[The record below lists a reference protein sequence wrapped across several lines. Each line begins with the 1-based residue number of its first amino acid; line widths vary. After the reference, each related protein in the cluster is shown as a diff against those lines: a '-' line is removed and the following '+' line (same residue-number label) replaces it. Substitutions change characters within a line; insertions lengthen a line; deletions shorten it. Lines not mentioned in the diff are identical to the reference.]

1 MPIRTDSSVILDN
14 VITSGRDGALIH
26 LLRDEEEII
35 SLVQSHF
42 SVHHRSGLGISR
54 SAASHREEAGI
65 NPLADDDEGDRRY
78 LLRIHAL
85 GSFTARLLRN

>member
-1 MPIRTDSSVILDN
+1 MPIRTDAGVILDD
-14 VITSGRDGALIH
+14 VITSGRHRALIH

-35 SLVQSHF
+35 ALVQSHF
-42 SVHHRSGLGISR
+42 SVHHRSGIGISR
-54 SAASHREEAGI
+54 LAASHGEEAGI

-85 GSFTARLLRN
+85 GSFTARLLMN